1 MVFSFIVSV
10 FHGAVLR
17 LRARNKPTLKQYQ
30 SSTLAL
36 KYPLT
41 AVAVIGSILK
51 RARQLTRYKVSVCVD
66 FLNIRFKRI

>member
-1 MVFSFIVSV
+1 MVFAFIVSV

-17 LRARNKPTLKQYQ
+17 LRARNKPALKQYQ

-41 AVAVIGSILK
+41 AL
-51 RARQLTRYKVSVCVD
+51 YK
-66 FLNIRFKRI
+66 NIYKYI